1 MQTRL
6 SRLFMTRTQISLG
19 NQVPGLDSHPQKSP
33 VSHRGGGGVMKIQF
47 DSFYFPF
54 FLTFDMSHK
63 DFSIIYQDIS
73 WTYDSV
79 SQFAFI
85 CKDFR
90 QQDKISKK
98 RLLLQDDG
106 TR

>member
-6 SRLFMTRTQISLG
+6 SRLFMTRIQISLG
-19 NQVPGLDSHPQKSP
+19 NQVLRLSSHPRKSP
-33 VSHRGGGGVMKIQF
+33 VSLRGGGGVMKIRF

-54 FLTFDMSHK
+54 FSTFNMAHN
-63 DFSIIYQDIS
+63 DFSIIYEDIS
-73 WTYDSV
+73 WTYDSG

-90 QQDKISKK
+90 QQDWISKK
-98 RLLLQDDG
+98 RILLQDNG
-106 TR
+106 TK